1 VTRGDVGLGAAT
13 GAISAA
19 VAFGVGWLNTVVLN
33 GLLSDFSVSVIGGS
47 IGGGVGAELRG
58 RDFWEGAA
66 YGAVTA
72 AAAYTLIQLPSA
84 VKALA
89 TKWEMVEG
97 MTGTLKLPRAI
108 GKLVAQSNT
117 TGKEHDYDAGH
128 GMHGW
133 HASSNARVAAK
144 IGPLFAPIQWLGGL
158 AHEVYDFRSIRWEI
172 EAQGVAG
179 WFVDSL
185 GDITANTFGMAT
197 GYLVSPASA
206 GSVGRQIGYMVP
218 GLLDKDPDQK
228 GAQNGGH

>member
-1 VTRGDVGLGAAT
+1 
-13 GAISAA
+13 
-19 VAFGVGWLNTVVLN
+19 
-33 GLLSDFSVSVIGGS
+33 
-47 IGGGVGAELRG
+47 
-58 RDFWEGAA
+58 
-66 YGAVTA
+66 
-72 AAAYTLIQLPSA
+72 
-84 VKALA
+84 
-89 TKWEMVEG
+89 
-97 MTGTLKLPRAI
+97 
-108 GKLVAQSNT
+108 
-117 TGKEHDYDAGH
+117 
-128 GMHGW
+128 
-133 HASSNARVAAK
+133 VAAK